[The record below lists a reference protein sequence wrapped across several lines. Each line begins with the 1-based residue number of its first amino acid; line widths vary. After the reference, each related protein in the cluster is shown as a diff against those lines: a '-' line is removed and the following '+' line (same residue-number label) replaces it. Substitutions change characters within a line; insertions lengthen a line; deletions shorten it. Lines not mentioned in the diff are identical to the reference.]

1 MDSSLVGD
9 EFPMAHHRVNS
20 DMNLPMLDSGSAV
33 LPDFVDLFSA
43 YHRRALS
50 TLRMRDVMV
59 HLQSVQRVS
68 PAVFPGGEVPDQL
81 ILITF

>member
-1 MDSSLVGD
+1 
-9 EFPMAHHRVNS
+9 
-20 DMNLPMLDSGSAV
+20 MNLPMLDSGSAV
-33 LPDFVDLFSA
+33 LLDFVDLFSA

-59 HLQSVQRVS
+59 HLQSVQRES
-68 PAVFPGGEVPDQL
+68 ASAVFPGGEVPDQL